1 MFHGGEA
8 FIVVW
13 DKVRW
18 CRRVGCEL
26 GKTGGGG
33 EVAKTTWFSG
43 FRLGVKG
50 MNSGSGFGGG

>member
-1 MFHGGEA
+1 MFYGGEA

-26 GKTGGGG
+26 GKASGGG
-33 EVAKTTWFSG
+33 EVAKPPGLVTKW
-43 FRLGVKG
+43 
-50 MNSGSGFGGG
+50 FGGEG